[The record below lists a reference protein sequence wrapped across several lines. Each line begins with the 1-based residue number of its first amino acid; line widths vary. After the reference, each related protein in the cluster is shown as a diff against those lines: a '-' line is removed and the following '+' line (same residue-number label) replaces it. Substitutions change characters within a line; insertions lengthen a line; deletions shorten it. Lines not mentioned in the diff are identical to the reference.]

1 LEDKLAIELKK
12 VDFNR
17 LNKEEL
23 EEKEP
28 EK

>member
-1 LEDKLAIELKK
+1 LEDKLALKLRK
-12 VDFNR
+12 SEFTR